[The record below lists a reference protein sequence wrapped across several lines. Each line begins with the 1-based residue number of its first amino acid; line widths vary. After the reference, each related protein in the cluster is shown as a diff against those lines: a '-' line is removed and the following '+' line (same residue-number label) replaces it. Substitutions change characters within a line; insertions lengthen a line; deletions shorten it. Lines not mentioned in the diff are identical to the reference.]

1 MNATDMTFLQMIEA
15 NWLLF
20 AGALVLALLLALWL
34 FGRASRP
41 KVRDRRPDVLDEGAA
56 PAQRNQALIDTPP
69 AAAMAPSPIVPPAAA
84 GTMAGLGEIVAHGAR
99 DEVEAADGMRA
110 EEALAEEPAAPPPAS
125 PAAAPI
131 APVPPAPVAGES
143 DDLRK
148 IKGIGPKLVTTL
160 HALGVTRFAQIA
172 AWTDADL
179 DALDK
184 QLGAFAGRPRRDS
197 WVEQARLLSSGDTAD
212 YEAKFGK
219 L

>member
-15 NWLLF
+15 NWLLVT
-20 AGALVLALLLALWL
+20 AALLIALLLVLWL

-69 AAAMAPSPIVPPAAA
+69 AASMAPPPIVPPAAA
-84 GTMAGLGEIVAHGAR
+84 GTMAGLGEIVARGAR
-99 DEVEAADGMRA
+99 DEVEAAEETQVEERA
-110 EEALAEEPAAPPPAS
+110 VQEPAFAPTAPAAPLE
-125 PAAAPI
+125 AAPQ
-131 APVPPAPVAGES
+131 PVSAGEA

-160 HALGVTRFAQIA
+160 HALGITRYAQIA

-179 DALDK
+179 DALDT